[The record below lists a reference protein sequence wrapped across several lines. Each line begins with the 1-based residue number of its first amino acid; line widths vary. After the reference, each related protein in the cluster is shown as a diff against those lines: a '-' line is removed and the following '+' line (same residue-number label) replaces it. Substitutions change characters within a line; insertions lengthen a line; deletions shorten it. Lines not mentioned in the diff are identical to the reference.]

1 VGYGVP
7 NRQYHCFYVRKGD
20 KDIRVSPFEGVAP
33 IAGGYIDLSYSVG
46 LDPSGGSVTPPP
58 PLASNSRLS
67 RAISDSY
74 LLSDPLRGIV
84 VTTYS

>member
-1 VGYGVP
+1 MGFLLVNTILFSFVEG
-7 NRQYHCFYVRKGD
+7 KE
-20 KDIRVSPFEGVAP
+20 DIRVSPFEGVAP

-74 LLSDPLRGIV
+74 LLSVPPLEVILV
-84 VTTYS
+84 MTYS